1 MSAGLVIYSTPPV
14 VRRSP
19 GTVTG
24 HSESAKLKNYSARA
38 KRSLPLTALTT
49 LYSGNEF
56 LRAK

>member
-24 HSESAKLKNYSARA
+24 HSESAKLKTTQHGLN
-38 KRSLPLTALTT
+38 AL
-49 LYSGNEF
+49 Y
-56 LRAK
+56 R